1 MNYALSNNLRARKIQ
16 TEHKSASCRRKA
28 WHRNLPHQLS
38 VNRPGSSTARTELSL
53 RKSLDFAIH
62 ARIKASCY
70 NLKQI
75 MLYVNSISIKQNKT
89 PPRFYIVIFPTKLLK
104 KLKKNLLSWERTFI
118 PWDVSQPGENTF
130 QPDWTISS
138 LSVNMRNIQ
147 HYFAVIVIILN
158 RHIWYV

>member
-1 MNYALSNNLRARKIQ
+1 
-16 TEHKSASCRRKA
+16 
-28 WHRNLPHQLS
+28 
-38 VNRPGSSTARTELSL
+38 
-53 RKSLDFAIH
+53 
-62 ARIKASCY
+62 
-70 NLKQI
+70 

-89 PPRFYIVIFPTKLLK
+89 PPRFYIVILPTKLLK

-158 RHIWYV
+158 RHIWYVWLVWP